1 MSFSLRPSTPE
12 VFMNAYILQTL
23 IINEKF
29 NFLMD
34 RYLTAV
40 SNMEFQGRADINPLG
55 ISQRHAH
62 FTWNFHFVF
71 DVQVA
76 AHYDAGGLTF

>member
-1 MSFSLRPSTPE
+1 MSFTFRPLTPE

-34 RYLTAV
+34 RYLTVV
-40 SNMEFQGRADINPLG
+40 SYMEFKGCADINPLC
-55 ISQRHAH
+55 ISQRHAY

-71 DVQVA
+71 DVQVV
-76 AHYDAGGLTF
+76 AHYDTGGLTF